1 MIQIQS
7 RSKGRKKKKKGTV
20 STFSNQSLGS
30 NSLGKFFFEKWSHFL
45 TLVISCKTYN
55 QVKLIDL
62 MRNCFLYP
70 ASKTKVDDLLAST
83 SLNRWRKAVNIGIKR
98 KKRQLRAEV
107 KENLLSIFKQQ
118 LKEKVFRLLELQ
130 FTIFRCL
137 CFRTTVVCNDV
148 VMDGWKRN

>member
-7 RSKGRKKKKKGTV
+7 RSKGRKKKKKKGTL

-55 QVKLIDL
+55 QVKLTDL

-83 SLNRWRKAVNIGIKR
+83 SLNRWRKAVKIGIKR

-118 LKEKVFRLLELQ
+118 LKRKSFSA
-130 FTIFRCL
+130 
-137 CFRTTVVCNDV
+137 FRTTIYNFQVL
-148 VMDGWKRN
+148 MF